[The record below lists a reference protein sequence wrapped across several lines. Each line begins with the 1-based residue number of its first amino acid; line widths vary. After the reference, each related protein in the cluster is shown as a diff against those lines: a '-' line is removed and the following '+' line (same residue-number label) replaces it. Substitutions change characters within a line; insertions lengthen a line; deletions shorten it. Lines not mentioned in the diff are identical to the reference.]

1 MSAPH
6 EPSSGVSSAGSE
18 TLVDRLGPQAVQRLL
33 DFLLEHDRP
42 PPERRIFV
50 NRTLRMET
58 IGYVGFDLD
67 WTLADYHRLDLEEL
81 VFQLTIDRLIEHH
94 GYPEVVRT
102 VTFRPDFPR
111 RGLLIDRE
119 AGTVLGMS
127 RHRYVNR
134 AYLGRERLDRGE
146 LKRLY
151 RYQPI
156 RPTGDRFYHLDSL
169 FELPEA
175 NLYGE
180 LIELSRREEKITSSS
195 QRLFDDLRAAI
206 DWVHAEGPLKSQV
219 LAQPARYLDRSE
231 ELALALLR
239 LALHGRRLFLLTNS
253 QWPYVDGLCSH
264 LFDGILPGL
273 DRWRQL
279 FDLVIVDAAKPSFF
293 RERRPFVVLDEGGAE
308 DGTCPVPSW
317 GGIYREGNLEGLMQ
331 LIAAPGDTVLYI
343 GDHIYG
349 DVVSS
354 KLEST
359 WRTAL
364 IVHELED
371 EIRTHQHLR
380 DVLEEQ
386 AELADRLID
395 LGGQMDHLRDVV
407 ALRSRLGESSAGA
420 AAATEQARAEFL
432 RAQGEHRHLLRRTSR
447 RAEEIA
453 NRFSPHWGSFF
464 KQGASKTRFASQIET
479 YACLYTSRVANFSF
493 YGTDHYFRVA
503 RDPMMHELTDG

>member
-1 MSAPH
+1 MTTPH
-6 EPSSGVSSAGSE
+6 DSSPAASGRGA
-18 TLVDRLGPQAVQRLL
+18 TNLVDRLGPSAVERLL
-33 DFLLEHDRP
+33 AFLLEKDRP

-58 IGYVGFDLD
+58 IDYVGFDLD
-67 WTLADYHRLDLEEL
+67 WTLADYRRLDLEEL
-81 VFQLTIDRLIEHH
+81 VFQLTIERLIEHH
-94 GYPEVVRT
+94 GYPDVVRDA
-102 VTFRPDFPR
+102 TFRPDFPR

-134 AYLGRERLDRGE
+134 AYSGRERLGRSE

-156 RPTGDRFYHLDSL
+156 RPTEDRFYHLDSL

-180 LIELSRREEKITSSS
+180 LIELSRHETDVPSSS
-195 QRLFDDLRAAI
+195 QRLFEDLRAAI
-206 DWVHAEGPLKSQV
+206 DWVHAEGPLKGQV
-219 LAQPARYLDRSE
+219 LSVPSRYLDRSE
-231 ELALALLR
+231 EVALALLR

-253 QWPYVDGLCSH
+253 YWPYANGLCHH

-273 DRWRQL
+273 DSWRQL
-279 FDLVIVDAAKPSFF
+279 FDLVIVGAAKPTFF
-293 RERRPFVVLDEGGAE
+293 RGRRPFVVLDDEGSDA
-308 DGTCPVPSW
+308 GTCDVPSW
-317 GGIYREGNLEGLMQ
+317 GGVYREGNLDGLMQ

-364 IVHELED
+364 IVQELEN

-380 DVLEEQ
+380 DVLKEQ
-386 AELADRLID
+386 AELADRLIE
-395 LGGQMDHLRDVV
+395 LGGRMDHLRDIV
-407 ALRSRLGESSAGA
+407 ALRSRLGESSPETA
-420 AAATEQARAEFL
+420 ARAEEARAEFQQ
-432 RAQGEHRHLLRRTSR
+432 AQVEHRRLLRRASR

-479 YACLYTSRVANFSF
+479 YACLYTSRVANFCF
-493 YGTDHYFRVA
+493 YGSDHYFRVA